1 MLDLTRSA
9 GEPVG
14 RIGTALRRARAL
26 LSADDTDGVARRSGA
41 IALVIRLASAGLA
54 YVAQVVFARMMG
66 QFEYGVFAYTW
77 VWFLVFSAVATLGFG
92 DSPVRYVAQ
101 LREREEVA
109 HLRGFIRF
117 APLVMLVSSVAFG
130 AIVIALLPFAGR
142 FLEHAYLM
150 PMALM
155 VISVPF
161 ACLQSFLEGLGRSYN
176 WTIPALLPVYILR
189 QGLLLV
195 IMAAAVALGF
205 DATAITGYHLPR
217 PDNGDFDRLPG
228 AGHPAAR
235 PSRGRART
243 RAPTGRASGCA
254 ARRPLPFS
262 TARNTFPPS
271 PTCSSSPSSCSPAA
285 IAIYFAATRIIQ
297 VVNLIPYAATV
308 GTAHLFSAAFTR
320 GDHDELQRLCRQ
332 VAATTLAI
340 AAVALAIMVGAGDR
354 LLDMFG
360 HGFDAGYTPLVI
372 LAAGVLAR
380 VAAGPAEDMLNMT
393 GHGNVSA
400 STYLAVVVVN
410 VLLAVALIIPFGL
423 NGAAVA
429 SAISLAL
436 RALWLSWAVWRR
448 LQIHTSILAILAA
461 GGLSAVQFRNEH
473 LRAPAE

>member
-1 MLDLTRSA
+1 MLDFTRSA
-9 GEPVG
+9 GESVG
-14 RIGTALRRARAL
+14 RIGTALRRASAL

-101 LREREEVA
+101 LREREEIA

-117 APLVMLVSSVAFG
+117 APLVMLASSVAFG

-205 DATAITGYHLPR
+205 DATAITGYICLV
-217 PDNGDFDRLPG
+217 L
-228 AGHPAAR
+228 
-235 PSRGRART
+235 T
-243 RAPTGRASGCA
+243 MVI
-254 ARRPLPFS
+254 S
-262 TARNTFPPS
+262 TAYQALAIRRRVHRVVERGPRAYRPREWMRGSAPFAVLYGTQHL
-271 PTCSSSPSSCSPAA
+271 SSFADVLVLSFFVSPAA

-354 LLDMFG
+354 LLHMFG

-393 GHGNVSA
+393 GHSNVSA

-461 GGLSAVQFRNEH
+461 GGLSAVRFRNEH